1 MNNPE
6 NLKNCES
13 IGGASRSGLRKAG
26 APSDPSTFGRLGA
39 DCTTFGYIWASSS
52 SSFGSPGINYT
63 TFDYIW
69 PSNSS
74 SFGSLGIN
82 YATFGNVFPNDPSI
96 LSLLDAIRVI
106 IMTSGQLG

>member
-26 APSDPSTFGRLGA
+26 APSDPSTSGRLGA
-39 DCTTFGYIWASSS
+39 DCTTFGH
-52 SSFGSPGINYT
+52 
-63 TFDYIW
+63 IW